1 MRMFKPESID
11 DVIARIAEDDLG
23 LDVDVDGKRF
33 LVASCRACLPALV
46 ELNELGDVTGVTAWP
61 GRYPRGF

>member
-11 DVIARIAEDDLG
+11 DVIARIAEDELG

-33 LVASCRACLPALV
+33 LGASRRASLPA
-46 ELNELGDVTGVTAWP
+46 WSS
-61 GRYPRGF
+61 